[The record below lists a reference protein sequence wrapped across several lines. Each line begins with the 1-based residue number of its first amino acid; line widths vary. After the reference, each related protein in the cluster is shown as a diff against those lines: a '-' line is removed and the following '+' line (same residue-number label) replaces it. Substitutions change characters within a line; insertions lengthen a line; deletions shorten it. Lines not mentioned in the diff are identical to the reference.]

1 MIHLGQTESMIFG
14 PKRNLQNLSL
24 EDFKISCKSINIEAK
39 CSVMIINCKRTSKEF
54 HLLTAWYINL
64 NCFSNHQLQWK

>member
-14 PKRNLQNLSL
+14 PKRNLPNLSL

-39 CSVMIINCKRTSKEF
+39 CSVKLDTK
-54 HLLTAWYINL
+54 T
-64 NCFSNHQLQWK
+64 